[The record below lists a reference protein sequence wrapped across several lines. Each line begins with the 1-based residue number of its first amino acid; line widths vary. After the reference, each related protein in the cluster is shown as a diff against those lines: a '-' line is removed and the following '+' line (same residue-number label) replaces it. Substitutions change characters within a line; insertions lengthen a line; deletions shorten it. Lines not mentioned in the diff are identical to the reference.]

1 MLLSYGNLRKNT
13 EAILS
18 KAYRKEFGTT
28 RFVASQ
34 FEIEDP
40 WILVDEHTI
49 QEFEPLYD
57 FSKSLELQPKDVKVF
72 SFQEVKKKTPSL
84 RQNQVNN
91 KDFTWKGEIHNDNAL
106 EFLNLPFDILVGLYD
121 GPHPYLDLMVSKSK
135 AKFKVGCKNADE
147 RLYDLIIT
155 IPAGE
160 LQLLESELKK
170 YVTVLNKL

>member
-1 MLLSYGNLRKNT
+1 MGILEKIQKQSLQKHTEKNLEQRDLSQVNSKLRT
-13 EAILS
+13 LG
-18 KAYRKEFGTT
+18 F
-28 RFVASQ
+28 
-34 FEIEDP
+34 
-40 WILVDEHTI
+40 LVDEHTI

>member
-1 MLLSYGNLRKNT
+1 MGILEKIQKQSFQKHTEKNLEQRDLSQVNSKLRT
-13 EAILS
+13 LG
-18 KAYRKEFGTT
+18 F
-28 RFVASQ
+28 
-34 FEIEDP
+34 
-40 WILVDEHTI
+40 LVDEHTI